1 MPKVIKKRT
10 VKKAE
15 SGSEDVSSIASETL
29 QYVKE
34 KKNVLISVIAVLCIA
49 VAAVAGFRL
58 YASSLTAKSHAL
70 EREASDYYY
79 GRNLKN
85 PLSEEERF
93 KKALELYQQASK
105 VKSSALI
112 QFYIGNSYHK
122 LNDYANA
129 IKAYTEF
136 IDKYSKEE
144 KIMPIVYQKLISSY
158 MKAGKTEDALRTI
171 EAFKK
176 FNNSIFKDFA
186 LIEEARIYESLG
198 KTDDARKKYEEI
210 LKEFPNSLW
219 SIEAKLKTSAK
230 TEREIKTP

>member
-10 VKKAE
+10 AKKAE
-15 SGSEDVSSIASETL
+15 AGSEDVSSIATETL
-29 QYVKE
+29 QHIKE
-34 KKNVLISVIAVLCIA
+34 KKNILIAVIAVICVVIA
-49 VAAVAGFRL
+49 AIAGFRL

-93 KKALELYQQASK
+93 KKALELYHQAFK
-105 VKSSALI
+105 VKSSALT

-122 LNDYANA
+122 LNDYDNA
-129 IKAYTEF
+129 VKAYTEF
-136 IDKYSKEE
+136 TNKYSKED
-144 KIMPIVYQKLISSY
+144 KIMPLVYQKLISSY
-158 MKAGKTEDALRTI
+158 MKAGKTEDALKTI

-198 KTDDARKKYEEI
+198 KTEDARKKYEEI

-230 TEREIKTP
+230 TEGEIKIP